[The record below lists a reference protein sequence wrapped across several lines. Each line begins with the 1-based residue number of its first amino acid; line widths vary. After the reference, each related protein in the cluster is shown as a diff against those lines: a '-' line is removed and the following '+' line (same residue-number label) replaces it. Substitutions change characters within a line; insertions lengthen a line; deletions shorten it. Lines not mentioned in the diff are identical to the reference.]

1 MPDDFVPQVS
11 VELDG
16 VELAEDVYDALTDVR
31 AESSVQLPDQ
41 VRLTFVDPFFELFDR
56 QLFSVGAQL
65 EVSIANDGQPQTVA
79 DCDVTGITLQPG
91 RDGGMT
97 MVVTAHGAD
106 HALYRGVG
114 LATFVDQ
121 TDSEIVSTV
130 GSDAGLQVS
139 VESSSLRH
147 PYIMQ
152 AAPGNVF
159 LDECA
164 QRVGYRWWV
173 EGRTL
178 NFKKRLPEVA
188 GPTLTWG
195 ESILSLRVHSATAD
209 ATAAVD
215 VRSWNPDT
223 QSDIASSFTPAA
235 SLDTIGTDA
244 PGPTAVARDG
254 SSLSTL
260 NRFQASRPTDDDSA
274 ATAMAEGLADR
285 ASSRASI
292 LRGSALGDPDLQAG
306 RTVRIEGVGDR
317 LSGKYRVAKVEHVYT
332 AGHGYTTWFETG
344 GQEANGLV
352 DLLRARPAAGV
363 WSPNSLVIG
372 VVTNLVDPERPA
384 RVKVRFPTFSDT
396 FESAWARLVL
406 PGAGTDRGLHVMP
419 EVDDEVLV
427 GFEHGDPA
435 RPVVLGGLWSK
446 QIAPP
451 NDTATTVVNNLVE
464 VRTWKSRA
472 GHSITIRD
480 AAADDPQAIVVELAD
495 GVTRLTLAED
505 RVVLETPSDLTI
517 TTDGNGEITAQG
529 DLSIKGA
536 NVSISADSEL
546 SLEGAQTVA
555 KGTSSVKVD
564 GAMVDVVAT
573 SKLALDGGA
582 MTQIKGGMVQ
592 LN

>member
-1 MPDDFVPQVS
+1 MPDDFVPQLS
-11 VELDG
+11 VEVGG
-16 VELAEDVYDALTDVR
+16 VELTDEVYDRLTDVR
-31 AESSVQLPDQ
+31 AESTVQLPDQ
-41 VRLTFVDPFFELFDR
+41 VKLTFVDPDFALFDEQR
-56 QLFSVGAQL
+56 FSVGDAV
-65 EVSIANDGQPQTVA
+65 EVSIASDGQPQTVA

-152 AAPGNVF
+152 AAPGNLF

-178 NFKKRLPEVA
+178 NFKKRLPEVT

-195 ESILSLRVHSATAD
+195 ESLLSLRVHSATAD
-209 ATAAVD
+209 ATPAVD

-223 QSDIASSFTPAA
+223 QSDITASFTPAA
-235 SLDTIGTDA
+235 TLDTIGTDA
-244 PGPTAVARDG
+244 PGPTAVAGDG

-260 NRFQASRPTDDDSA
+260 NRFQASRPTGDDSA

-285 ASSRASI
+285 ASSQALT
-292 LRGSALGDPDLQAG
+292 LRGWALGDPALQAG
-306 RTVRIEGVGDR
+306 STVDIAGVGER
-317 LSGKYRVAKVEHVYT
+317 LSGRYRIAKVEHVYS
-332 AGHGYTTWFETG
+332 AGDGYTTWFETG

-352 DLLRARPAAGV
+352 DLLRSRPAPAA
-363 WSPNSLVIG
+363 WNPNALVIG

-406 PGAGTDRGLHVMP
+406 PGAGADRGLHVMP

-427 GFEHGDPA
+427 GFEHGDPS

-446 QIAPP
+446 QNAPP
-451 NDTATTVVNNLVE
+451 TDTATTVVNNLVE

-480 AAADDPQAIVVELAD
+480 AADSDPQSIIVELAD
-495 GVTRLTLAED
+495 GATRLTLAED
-505 RVVLETPSDLTI
+505 RVILETPSDLTI
-517 TTDGNGEITAQG
+517 TTEGNGEIAAQG
-529 DLSIKGA
+529 DLSITGA

-546 SLEGAQTVA
+546 SLEGAQMVA

-564 GAMVDVVAT
+564 GGMVDVVAS
-573 SKLALDGGA
+573 SKMALDGGG